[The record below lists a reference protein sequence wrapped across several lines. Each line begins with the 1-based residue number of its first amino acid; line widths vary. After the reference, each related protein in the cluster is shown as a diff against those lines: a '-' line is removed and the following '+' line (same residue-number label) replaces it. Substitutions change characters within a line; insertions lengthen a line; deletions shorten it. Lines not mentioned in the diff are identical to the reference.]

1 MLKKNPKLLEM
12 MNNIDEKYIDEAEKA
27 KFLPQKNIWK
37 RVGSIAASLAL
48 VAAIGTFPFWGN
60 LNQPEIGPEIPNGTT
75 NETTNKTED
84 FVYLY
89 ADYVWDAEKGVF
101 KLSTEGKGDNAEI
114 QKEPEYNLTTE
125 ATTTTG
131 DSDGKHTPDVLYPY
145 IMGEFS
151 SYELTKKAVAPNYV
165 GESLG
170 TVTMGGKDGRTLE
183 AELFAIVGMDTK
195 CAVTVKY
202 PQYDYRVFRNPDMT
216 FDTLADF
223 KTAYSFDTEIYMGE
237 VLVTHSM
244 ADRSESLSELKSI
257 APLKAMI
264 LELDGKACTKE
275 EFTDACDMAKSI
287 GVKVIH
293 GSQFVRSGGLQV
305 FADGYLVTNLDGTLR
320 IFDIGKDSAQEII
333 ADVEKN
339 KYDGVEIYTEKRDVI
354 EKSAFSAELD
364 IPETSGGYQGVLET
378 AEEQPPYGL
387 TTPSYDPHKT
397 KESEP
402 YAPADTVLETVVEET
417 NREEPLYGVNQPS
430 YEGHDPY
437 AWTTTEET
445 MVYETNPLIYEGYD
459 PYAWKH

>member
-1 MLKKNPKLLEM
+1 MKKNPKLLEM
-12 MNNIDEKYIDEAEKA
+12 MNHIDEVYIEEAETA
-27 KFLPQKNIWK
+27 RFLPQKNIWK
-37 RVGSIAASLAL
+37 RVGGIAASLAL

-60 LNQPEIGPEIPNGTT
+60 WNQPEIGAEIPGGTT
-75 NETTNKTED
+75 NETTNETGD

-170 TVTMGGKDGRTLE
+170 ALTMCGKDGGTLE
-183 AELFAIVGMDTK
+183 AELFAIVGVDTK
-195 CAVTVKY
+195 CAVAVKY
-202 PQYDYRVFRNPDMT
+202 PQYDYRVFRNPDVAIDT
-216 FDTLADF
+216 FADF
-223 KTAYSFDTEIYMGE
+223 KTTYSLDTELYMGYIMVE
-237 VLVTHSM
+237 YIYATQEQKL
-244 ADRSESLSELKSI
+244 ADFSNDLSSLKNLI
-257 APLKAMI
+257 FA
-264 LELDGKACTKE
+264 LDGKACTKE
-275 EFTDACDMAKSI
+275 EFTDACDMTKSI
-287 GVKVIH
+287 GVKVAH

-320 IFDIGKDSAQEII
+320 IFDIGEDSAKEII

-339 KYDGVEIYTEKRDVI
+339 KYDSVEIYTEKRDVI

-364 IPETSGGYQGVLET
+364 IPETSGGCQGVLET
-378 AEEQPPYGL
+378 AEQQSPYDL
-387 TTPSYDPHKT
+387 MTPSYDPHKKT
-397 KESEP
+397 EEKP
-402 YAPADTVLETVVEET
+402 YVSVETVPETAVEET
-417 NREEPLYGVNQPS
+417 NSADPLYGVNQPS
-430 YEGHDPY
+430 YEGRDPY
-437 AWTTTEET
+437 AW
-445 MVYETNPLIYEGYD
+445 
-459 PYAWKH
+459 